1 MTTAWMPLFEP
12 VTEKGREGEK
22 ELSQWRVAIE
32 AYRQMTDFLH
42 LTPGGMRFTDESRQS
57 IRDNLQRLAMCIG
70 QMDSGQRGRGVN
82 FDEVPHIMAR
92 ICAGCML
99 MELSGALDRLEVDA

>member
-1 MTTAWMPLFEP
+1 MTTSGMPLFEP
-12 VTEKGREGEK
+12 NTAKGHEGEQVI
-22 ELSQWRVAIE
+22 SQWRIAID

-57 IRDNLQRLAMCIG
+57 IRDNLQRLSMCIG
-70 QMDSGQRGRGVN
+70 QMDSGQRGRGVS

-99 MELSGALDRLEVDA
+99 MELSGALGRLEVD